1 MVQNQR
7 KQFEIFR
14 KVSLP
19 AAADLTEGEKIES
32 NIGYRK
38 IACNLTSQAVFYGI
52 TARSHT
58 ALGFVLPLFLL
69 RVLKN

>member
-14 KVSLP
+14 EVSLP

-38 IACNLTSQAVFYGI
+38 SPAT
-52 TARSHT
+52 
-58 ALGFVLPLFLL
+58 
-69 RVLKN
+69 

>member
-1 MVQNQR
+1 M
-7 KQFEIFR
+7 
-14 KVSLP
+14 P

-38 IACNLTSQAVFYGI
+38 IACNLTSQAIFYGI